1 MKRYLIVFITASGD
15 PGTDYTWGDTMFAA
29 LEVWQAQYT
38 RGGAPDVLSVVK
50 VKG

>member
-1 MKRYLIVFITASGD
+1 MKRYLIVYITAHGD
-15 PGTDYTWGDTMFAA
+15 PGTEYVWGDTMGMA
-29 LEVWQAQYT
+29 LELWEARYT